1 MVSGSSSSR
10 DYLGTYSKFKI
21 LVILVVL
28 AIIVMLHSI
37 SASYSKINEVLM
49 LLFLIV
55 FSLSIVITLI
65 VFDRALGL

>member
-1 MVSGSSSSR
+1 MVLRSSSSK
-10 DYLGTYSKFKI
+10 DNLGTYSKFKI
-21 LVILVVL
+21 IVILVVL

-37 SASYSKINEVLM
+37 STGNSEINEVLV

-55 FSLSIVITLI
+55 FSLSIIVTLI

>member
-1 MVSGSSSSR
+1 VVLRSSSSK
-10 DYLGTYSKFKI
+10 DDLGTYSKFKI
-21 LVILVVL
+21 IAILVVL

-37 SASYSKINEVLM
+37 STGNSEINEVLV

-55 FSLSIVITLI
+55 FSLSIIVTLI